1 MSDIFGGMFDE
12 FSVAYVE
19 MLEAK
24 SGLWKRA
31 AKKWRYNYK
40 SLNED
45 DLEIMVML
53 EEKADRRLELLR
65 RAKQYLKHDKDCT
78 NHTFPDD
85 NWCDCL
91 LRVIIE
97 DIDKELADA

>member
-24 SGLWKRA
+24 SRLWKRA
-31 AKKWRYNYK
+31 AKKWYRQALSWQAWGK
-40 SLNED
+40 AHEAD
-45 DLEIMVML
+45 
-53 EEKADRRLELLR
+53 ADRRGELLR